1 MNFGSL
7 VAVSLLLEECLAP
20 RQLVVSVTKLVVG
33 VTVAALL
40 CDEHRRLSDS
50 FWKPMVVV
58 SV

>member
-7 VAVSLLLEECLAP
+7 AAVPLLLEECLAP
-20 RQLVVSVTKLVVG
+20 RQLVISVTKLVVG
-33 VTVAALL
+33 VTVAAL

-50 FWKPMVVV
+50 FWKLMVVV